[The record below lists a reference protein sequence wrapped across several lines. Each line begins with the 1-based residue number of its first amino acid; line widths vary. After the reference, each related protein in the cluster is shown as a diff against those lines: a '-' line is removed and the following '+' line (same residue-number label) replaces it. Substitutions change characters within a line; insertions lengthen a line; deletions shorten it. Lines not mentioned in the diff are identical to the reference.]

1 MMAANDKEDVMEVRT
16 SRGMSTV
23 EIFPFLLIPVLIYNL
38 LALFSAPPLAGAT
51 EPTLFATLRGEAFS
65 LQMLSGS
72 SLSLSWG
79 DMLLLLAIVFLLVEI
94 VKAPRTASPS
104 IINHMLSMGVFI
116 FCLVE
121 FLMLRS
127 FASATFFL
135 MTMMVLLDAMAGMA
149 VTIISA
155 RRDFD
160 VSGGSSS

>member
-1 MMAANDKEDVMEVRT
+1 MELRA
-16 SRGMSTV
+16 SRGMSLF
-23 EIFPFLLIPVLIYNL
+23 EIFPFLLIPELIYNL
-38 LALFSAPPLAGAT
+38 LVLFSAAPSPGMI
-51 EPTLFATLRGEAFS
+51 EPTLFATLHGEAFS
-65 LQMLSGS
+65 LSMLSGS

-79 DMLLLLAIVFLLVEI
+79 DMLLLLSIVFLLVEI
-94 VKAPRTASPS
+94 VKAPRTGSPS

-127 FASATFFL
+127 FASSTFFL

-160 VSGGSSS
+160 VGGVGT

>member
-1 MMAANDKEDVMEVRT
+1 MEVRA
-16 SRGMSTV
+16 SRGTSMF

-38 LALFSAPPLAGAT
+38 LALFSAAPQPGMI

-65 LQMLSGS
+65 LSMLSGS

-79 DMLLLLAIVFLLVEI
+79 DMLLLLSIVFLLIEV
-94 VKAPRTASPS
+94 VKAPRTGSPS

-116 FCLVE
+116 LCLIE

-135 MTMMVLLDAMAGMA
+135 LTMMVLLDAMAGMA

-155 RRDFD
+155 RRDLD
-160 VSGGSSS
+160 MSGGSVGS